1 MMRIGIIGSGVVG
14 LTLAYEITNHN
25 PEYEI
30 TIFEK
35 EDSSVRHGTGRNSG
49 VIHSGIYYTPNS
61 LRSKL
66 CIEGSRLMKK
76 FIEEHNLYLNPCGK
90 LLMPRYLSDLESLDF
105 LFERSKE
112 VGVHAIKL
120 NSKEEILKIEP
131 NCNPQFDQ
139 ALFIK
144 DTAIGDPKEVSAKL
158 LELLSQR
165 KVSILYHH
173 EVSKLVSDQGVIY
186 VKDTTFEF
194 DQIINA
200 AGLYADQIAKISKLK
215 TNYSSLPFKGKY
227 WSVQTSNP
235 KELPKTLLYP
245 VPNLAHPFVGIHT
258 VYDKNGNFYL
268 GPSST
273 PVFGKE
279 AYKPFQK
286 FKLIEF
292 VNLLFKFVNKI
303 LKNEN
308 KLRNL
313 AISEFRNLF
322 ISHIKKSTKVYFKN
336 SLDLNLN
343 ESSKVGIRSQIFDNK
358 SKTLFNDFVVIKQ
371 NKTVHIL
378 NAISPA
384 WTSSFAMAKYIY
396 QEFIDQNKKSP

>member
-1 MMRIGIIGSGVVG
+1 MRIGIIGSGVVG

-25 PEYEI
+25 PQYEI

-35 EDSSVRHGTGRNSG
+35 EDNSIRHGTGRNSG

-90 LLMPRYLSDLESLDF
+90 LLIPRYSNDIESLDF
-105 LFERSKE
+105 LFNRSKE
-112 VGVHAIKL
+112 VGVDAIKL

-131 NCNPQFDQ
+131 NCNPHFDQ

-158 LELLSQR
+158 LELLNQR
-165 KVSILYHH
+165 KVSIFYHH
-173 EVSKLVSDQGVIY
+173 EVSKVFSNKGLIY
-186 VKDTTFEF
+186 VKDYVFEF
-194 DQIINA
+194 DLVINA
-200 AGLYADQIAKISKLK
+200 AGLYADKIAEISNLK

-227 WSVQTSNP
+227 WSVKTTNP
-235 KELPKTLLYP
+235 NELPRTLLYP

-286 FKLIEF
+286 FKFIEF
-292 VNLLFKFVNKI
+292 ITLVIKFVVKT

-313 AISEFRNLF
+313 AISEFQNLF
-322 ISHIKKSTKVYFKN
+322 LSHIKKSTKVYFKN
-336 SLDLNLN
+336 SLELILNKS
-343 ESSKVGIRSQIFDNK
+343 EKVGIRSQIFDNK

-396 QEFIDQNKKSP
+396 QEFIDQNKKSL

>member
-1 MMRIGIIGSGVVG
+1 MKIGIIGSGVVG

-35 EDSSVRHGTGRNSG
+35 EDNSIRHGTGRNSG

-61 LRSKL
+61 LRSEL

-76 FIEEHNLYLNPCGK
+76 FIQDHKLYLNPCGK
-90 LLMPRYLSDLESLDF
+90 LLIPRYLNDLDSLDF

-131 NCNPQFDQ
+131 NCNPKFDQ

-158 LELLSQR
+158 LELLKKR
-165 KVSILYHH
+165 NCSILYHH
-173 EVSKLVSDQGVIY
+173 EVNKVVSNKGALY
-186 VKDTTFEF
+186 VKDTLFEF
-194 DQIINA
+194 DLVINA
-200 AGLYADQIAKISKLK
+200 AGLYADQIAKISNLK

-227 WSVQTSNP
+227 WSVKTDNP
-235 KELPKTLLYP
+235 SELPKTLLYP

-258 VYDKNGNFYL
+258 VYDKSGNFYL

-292 VNLLFKFVNKI
+292 VTLVFKFFTKI
-303 LKNEN
+303 VKNEN

-313 AISEFRNLF
+313 AVSEFRNLF
-322 ISHIKKSTKVYFKN
+322 LSHIKKSTEVYFKN
-336 SLDLNLN
+336 SSNLIFN
-343 ESSKVGIRSQIFDNK
+343 ESRKVGIRSQIFDNK

-371 NKTVHIL
+371 NKIIHIL

-384 WTSSFAMAKYIY
+384 WTSSFAMAKYINSN
-396 QEFIDQNKKSP
+396 FIASPK

>member
-1 MMRIGIIGSGVVG
+1 MRIGIIGSGVVG

-35 EDSSVRHGTGRNSG
+35 EDNSIRHGTGRNSG

-90 LLMPRYLSDLESLDF
+90 LLIPRFSKDLESLDF
-105 LFERSKE
+105 LFNRSKE
-112 VGVHAIKL
+112 VGVNAIKL

-131 NCNPQFDQ
+131 NCNPHFDQ

-158 LELLSQR
+158 LELLNQR
-165 KVSILYHH
+165 KVSIFYHH
-173 EVSKLVSDQGVIY
+173 EVSKVVSSKGLVY
-186 VKDTTFEF
+186 VKDTLFEF
-194 DQIINA
+194 DLVINA
-200 AGLYADQIAKISKLK
+200 AGLHADKIAEISNLE

-227 WSVQTSNP
+227 WSVKTTNP
-235 KELPKTLLYP
+235 NELPKTLLYP

-258 VYDKNGNFYL
+258 VYDKSGNFYL

-286 FKLIEF
+286 FKFIEF
-292 VNLLFKFVNKI
+292 ITLVIKFVVKI

-313 AISEFRNLF
+313 AISEFQNLF
-322 ISHIKKSTKVYFKN
+322 LSHIKKSTKVYFKN
-336 SLDLNLN
+336 SLELILN
-343 ESSKVGIRSQIFDNK
+343 ESEKVGIRSQIFDNK

-396 QEFIDQNKKSP
+396 QEFIDQNKKSL